1 VRYFIPSFIILVITV
16 VSIMG
21 FRGDLTKNTPLE
33 VFPDMDRQAKL
44 KAQTYNP
51 RFADGSADRLPV
63 ENTALRGSSLDLVNV
78 FSVEPKFDSD
88 AFKTGKTADGAWLA
102 KVPSEVGFNLAT
114 LREGKEKY
122 DIHCSVCHGDYG
134 NGAGVT
140 AKFGLNPRNLSDP
153 SNSGTYLESA
163 APWKDGQLYNAIS
176 NGSASGIMLGLKDRL
191 SPKERWSIVL
201 YLRALQDYVGS
212 ATQPKKGQG
221 S

>member
-1 VRYFIPSFIILVITV
+1 
-16 VSIMG
+16 MG

-33 VFPDMDRQAKL
+33 VFPDMDRQAKF
-44 KAQTYNP
+44 KAQTYNS
-51 RFADGSADRLPV
+51 RFVDGSADRLPV
-63 ENTALRGSSLDLVNV
+63 ENTAFRGSSLDIVNV

-88 AFKTGKTADGAWLA
+88 EFKTGKTADGTWLA
-102 KVPSEVGFNLAT
+102 KVPSEVGYDLAT

-163 APWKDGQLYNAIS
+163 APWTDGQLYNAIS

-201 YLRALQDYVGS
+201 YLRALQDYVSS
-212 ATQPKKGQG
+212 ATQSKEGQG

>member
-1 VRYFIPSFIILVITV
+1 MRYFIPSFIILVITV
-16 VSIMG
+16 VSILG
-21 FRGDLTKNTPLE
+21 FRGDLSKNTPLE
-33 VFPDMDRQAKL
+33 IFPDMDRQAKF

-51 RFADGSADRLPV
+51 RFADGSADRLSV
-63 ENTALRGSSLDLVNV
+63 ANTVLRGSSLDLVNV

-88 AFKTGKTADGAWLA
+88 AFKTGKSANGDWLVKA
-102 KVPSEVGFNLAT
+102 PFEIGYNLAT

-153 SNSGTYLESA
+153 SNAGTYLESA
-163 APWKDGQLYNAIS
+163 APWTDGQLYHAIS

-212 ATQPKKGQG
+212 ATQSKEGQG

>member
-1 VRYFIPSFIILVITV
+1 
-16 VSIMG
+16 M
-21 FRGDLTKNTPLE
+21 
-33 VFPDMDRQAKL
+33 
-44 KAQTYNP
+44 
-51 RFADGSADRLPV
+51 
-63 ENTALRGSSLDLVNV
+63 
-78 FSVEPKFDSD
+78 FSVEPNFDSD
-88 AFKTGKTADGAWLA
+88 AFKTGKSADGAWLA
-102 KVPSEVGFNLAT
+102 KVPSEVGYNLAT

-163 APWKDGQLYNAIS
+163 AVWTDGQLYNAIS

-212 ATQPKKGQG
+212 AAGGYVFDGPCIEPSG
-221 S
+221 

>member
-1 VRYFIPSFIILVITV
+1 
-16 VSIMG
+16 MG

-33 VFPDMDRQAKL
+33 VFPDMDRQAKF

-51 RFADGSADRLPV
+51 RFANGSADRLPV

-78 FSVEPKFDSD
+78 FSVAPKFDSD
-88 AFKTGKTADGAWLA
+88 SFKTGKKAGGAWLE
-102 KVPSEVGFNLAT
+102 KVPLEVGYNLAT

-153 SNSGTYLESA
+153 SKSGTYLESA
-163 APWKDGQLYNAIS
+163 APWTDGQLYNAIS

>member
-1 VRYFIPSFIILVITV
+1 
-16 VSIMG
+16 
-21 FRGDLTKNTPLE
+21 
-33 VFPDMDRQAKL
+33 MDRQAKF

-88 AFKTGKTADGAWLA
+88 AFKTGKSADGAWLA
-102 KVPSEVGFNLAT
+102 KVPSEVGYNLAT

-191 SPKERWSIVL
+191 SPTERWSIVL
-201 YLRALQDYVGS
+201 YLRALQDYVGAPS
-212 ATQPKKGQG
+212 QPT
-221 S
+221 